1 MDTEGTLHTAGT
13 VLKRGITLAEDAKIP
28 NDMTLQ
34 NGSILK
40 AGSVLTANDAKSG
53 AAEAELGDTEMLRL
67 SQVNV
72 MNQENAQKA
81 IAIADAALKDLDKIR
96 ADLGSVQ
103 NQLASTIS
111 NISTTRVNVNAA
123 ESTIRDV
130 DFADESAT
138 FTKMQVL
145 MQAGTFAMAQANA
158 SSQNVMSLLQ

>member
-1 MDTEGTLHTAGT
+1 
-13 VLKRGITLAEDAKIP
+13 
-28 NDMTLQ
+28 MTLQ
-34 NGSILK
+34 NGSVLK
-40 AGSVLTANDAKSG
+40 AGSTLTANDASSD
-53 AAEAELGDTEMLRL
+53 AATAELSDTEMLRL
-67 SQVNV
+67 SEVNV
-72 MNQENAQKA
+72 LTQEGAQKS

-103 NQLASTIS
+103 NQLTSTIS
-111 NISTTRVNVNAA
+111 NISTTRVNVLSA

-130 DFADESAT
+130 DFAEESSN

>member
-1 MDTEGTLHTAGT
+1 TAQ
-13 VLKRGITLAEDAKIP
+13 LSE
-28 NDMTLQ
+28 
-34 NGSILK
+34 
-40 AGSVLTANDAKSG
+40 
-53 AAEAELGDTEMLRL
+53 TEMLRL
-67 SQVNV
+67 SEVNV
-72 MNQENAQKA
+72 LTQEGAQKS

-103 NQLASTIS
+103 NQLTSTIS
-111 NISTTRVNVNAA
+111 NISTTRVNVLSA

-130 DFADESAT
+130 DFAEESSN